1 MRDVADVALTIG
13 GVSTSL
19 DSADAAVLDVARSRY
34 AGFLTG
40 AVPEWRLHADRD
52 ATLRPALDLTT
63 RWNDATGRLAAER
76 HDFSASLD
84 VPARAGRVSLAVADH
99 IALDSF
105 LRVTWSLALLP
116 VDGLLVHAASV
127 VRGGR
132 AFLFAGRSG
141 RGKTTIARLSTD
153 DVVLADELSIVR
165 LDASGMPPGAR
176 GARCHGSPFYG
187 DLARPG
193 PNESAPLAAV
203 CLIDQADRHVLEPLT
218 PARAVAA
225 LLPHVVCFV
234 RAADVAR
241 RVFDVAAE
249 IVETVPC
256 FTLSFRRDAGFWE
269 LLDHV

>member
-1 MRDVADVALTIG
+1 MRTVPDVSLAIG
-13 GVSTSL
+13 GVSTSIE
-19 DSADAAVLDVARSRY
+19 SADPEVLDVARSRY
-34 AGFLTG
+34 AGFVTR
-40 AVPEWRLHADRD
+40 AVPDWRLHADRD

-63 RWNDATGRLAAER
+63 RWNDATGQLAARR

-116 VDGLLVHAASV
+116 LGGVLVHAASV

-141 RGKTTIARLSTD
+141 RGKTTIARLSAD
-153 DVVLADELSIVR
+153 GVVLADELSILR
-165 LDASGMPPGAR
+165 LGPSGV
-176 GARCHGSPFYG
+176 RCHGSPFYG

-193 PNESAPLAAV
+193 PNDAAPLAAV
-203 CLIDQADRHVLEPLT
+203 CLIEQAERHALEPLA
-218 PARAVAA
+218 PVRAVAA

-234 RAADVAR
+234 RAPGVAR

-249 IVETVPC
+249 VVDRVPC